1 MTDNDIIKAFEEQ
14 INLIGSMRGVYLDD
28 DGGQALYDAMDDARI
43 LINRQKA
50 EIERLNNE
58 LHLKVEYIHEQ
69 RDVINEKKAEIE
81 RLSAD
86 RYLLKEDGTM
96 TLLPR
101 TDATK
106 NRAEAIK
113 EFAERL
119 KVKGFADKETG
130 EGIVCVEDIDN
141 LVKEMVGE
149 RE

>member
-1 MTDNDIIKAFEEQ
+1 MNDNDIIKALECCKNSTSEE
-14 INLIGSMRGVYLDD
+14 ICKEKCPYHREKHWYKCMGIMLGD
-28 DGGQALYDAMDDARI
+28 ALS

-50 EIERLNNE
+50 EIERL
-58 LHLKVEYIHEQ
+58 
-69 RDVINEKKAEIE
+69 KAEKDNLIKT
-81 RLSAD
+81 
-86 RYLLKEDGTM
+86 YKECM
-96 TLLPR
+96 T
-101 TDATK
+101 
-106 NRAEAIK
+106 EAIK